1 MKRDD
6 PVTLRR
12 VLLKALWSGRGTC
25 ILLVLAIGGAVGAG
39 LLPPLVLERGVDA
52 LTSGRPVT
60 FGLAAAYFG
69 LTAAAGLL
77 DAAREGLI
85 TRFGQRITHSI
96 RSAMLAKLRRLPSGD
111 FIDQD
116 PGVLTARLT
125 GDVDAVDRLF
135 ATGVIGMAADGC
147 RLVSILAVV
156 FVKSRGL
163 GLLLTAAAPF
173 LFWMTRVFQRRM
185 LAAQLDARAAAARTG
200 QWIPETLRNRRTIRM
215 LRQEAYMERRYDE
228 AIEAGFR
235 AQSRSDFYDAVYS
248 PIIVT
253 VGALLTALVL
263 TAAARGGGMDSFFG
277 MTAGTAAAVM
287 AYITSFFEPL
297 ESIGMEIQSI
307 QSAVAGV
314 RRIDEFLRLPEMPV
328 PIGQDRAEEG
338 AAVRLEDLCFRYGP
352 EEPELLHGLD
362 LTVRPG
368 EQVWL
373 TGRTGAGKST
383 LLKLVAGLY
392 APTGGSVRVFGL
404 RPEAVPDGEKRRL
417 FGYVE
422 QQFRPVEGTVAR
434 QVSLGDPAVTSGQ
447 IQTALACVGLWETVA
462 ALPRGMDTDYADE
475 LFSQGQRQLLS
486 IARAIVCQPRL
497 LLLDEIT
504 ANLDAGTEAQVL
516 GALQAAGR
524 DRTVLSV
531 SHRLYE
537 TAGGRRVTIGNSV
550 RNDES

>member
-1 MKRDD
+1 
-6 PVTLRR
+6 
-12 VLLKALWSGRGTC
+12 
-25 ILLVLAIGGAVGAG
+25 
-39 LLPPLVLERGVDA
+39 
-52 LTSGRPVT
+52 
-60 FGLAAAYFG
+60 
-69 LTAAAGLL
+69 
-77 DAAREGLI
+77 
-85 TRFGQRITHSI
+85 
-96 RSAMLAKLRRLPSGD
+96 
-111 FIDQD
+111 
-116 PGVLTARLT
+116 
-125 GDVDAVDRLF
+125 
-135 ATGVIGMAADGC
+135 
-147 RLVSILAVV
+147 
-156 FVKSRGL
+156 
-163 GLLLTAAAPF
+163 
-173 LFWMTRVFQRRM
+173 FQRRM

-328 PIGQDRAEEG
+328 PAGQDRAEEE

-368 EQVWL
+368 EQIWL

-422 QQFRPVEGTVAR
+422 QQFRPVDGTVAR

-447 IQTALACVGLWETVA
+447 IQAALTCVGLWETVA

-537 TAGGRRVTIGNSV
+537 TAGGRRVTIG
-550 RNDES
+550 RTE

>member
-12 VLLKALWSGRGTC
+12 VLLEALWSGRGTC
-25 ILLVLAIGGAVGAG
+25 IWLALVIGGAVGAG

-52 LTSGRPVT
+52 LTAGRPIS

-135 ATGVIGMAADGC
+135 ATGIIGMAADGC

-253 VGALLTALVL
+253 IGALLTALVL

-314 RRIDEFLRLPEMPV
+314 QRINEFLRLPEMPV
-328 PIGQDRAEEG
+328 PVGEDRAEAE
-338 AAVRLEDLCFRYGP
+338 AAVRLEGLCFRYGP

-404 RPEAVPDGEKRRL
+404 RPEAVPDCEKRRL

-422 QQFRPVEGTVAR
+422 QQFHPVEGTVAR
-434 QVSLGDPAVTSGQ
+434 QVSLGDPAVTPGQ
-447 IQTALACVGLWETVA
+447 IQAALACVGLWETVA
-462 ALPRGMDTDYADE
+462 ALPRGMDTDYAEE

-537 TAGGRRVTIGNSV
+537 TAGGRRVTIGNSI
-550 RNDES
+550 E